1 MAKAAFHRHQ
11 RVYVEPVGTWA
22 VIDRVNPVWVK
33 GFSEPVRVTYDCG
46 LGRDFAAEELIV
58 ESESEARDSDTF
70 DVQAA
75 HWRLMRAR
83 NKWQTPE
90 ESAHHPFPGTY
101 PVIVTDEND
110 WGGWRVPGA
119 EYERDPHLI
128 EMQARLIATAPKLLK
143 LARDMVGYGRN
154 NADLDDELIALLK
167 RADQLCRAVDN
178 DGVAA
183 ASPKAKVCV

>member
-1 MAKAAFHRHQ
+1 
-11 RVYVEPVGTWA
+11 
-22 VIDRVNPVWVK
+22 
-33 GFSEPVRVTYDCG
+33 
-46 LGRDFAAEELIV
+46 
-58 ESESEARDSDTF
+58 
-70 DVQAA
+70 
-75 HWRLMRAR
+75 MRAR

-178 DGVAA
+178 DGLAA
-183 ASPKAKVCV
+183 ASPKAKVGV